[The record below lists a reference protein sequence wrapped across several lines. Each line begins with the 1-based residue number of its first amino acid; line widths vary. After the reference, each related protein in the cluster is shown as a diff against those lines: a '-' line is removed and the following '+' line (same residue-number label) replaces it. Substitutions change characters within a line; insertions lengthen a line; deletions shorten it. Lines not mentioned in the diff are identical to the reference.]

1 MDFMSFQPEVV
12 AVGGIG
18 VMAFASMQQ
27 LVDYIIHDDGSVFA
41 GSAVAINPEK
51 VMKAQQD
58 PAIRQMLNQAEL
70 RYADGMGVVKVMR
83 KKLGRQV
90 QRVPGCETWEAL
102 MHKAAAKQVPVFLI
116 GAKAEV
122 LQQTRDKLVALGVPV
137 VGAVDGY
144 FKDQAALIEQIAASK
159 AKVVTVA
166 MGSPRQEQFIQ
177 QAKQR
182 CPDCYFMGVGGTY
195 DVFTGNVKR
204 APALW
209 CKLNLEWAYRL
220 VDQPSRIK
228 RQWSL
233 VEYLWLY
240 LRGKL

>member
-1 MDFMSFQPEVV
+1 MSFQPEVV
-12 AVGGIG
+12 SVGGVE
-18 VMAFASMQQ
+18 VMAFESMQQ
-27 LVDYIIHDDGSVFA
+27 LANYIVREDGSVFA
-41 GSAVAINPEK
+41 GAAVAINPEK
-51 VMKAQQD
+51 VMKARQD
-58 PAIRQMLNQAEL
+58 PAIKTMLNSAEL

-83 KKLGRQV
+83 KKLGKPV
-90 QRVPGCETWEAL
+90 QRVPGCETWEAI
-102 MHKAAAKQVPVFLI
+102 MARAATQQVPVFLI

-122 LQQTRDKLVALGVPV
+122 LAQTKQKLEASGVPI

-144 FKDQAALIEQIAASK
+144 FKDANALIAQVVQSG
-159 AKVVTVA
+159 AKIVTVA
-166 MGSPRQEQFIQ
+166 MGSPKQEQFIAL
-177 QAKQR
+177 AKQSL
-182 CPDCYFMGVGGTY
+182 PAAYFMGVGGTY

-220 VDQPSRIK
+220 IDQPSRIK
-228 RQWSL
+228 RQWNL

>member
-1 MDFMSFQPEVV
+1 MSFQPEVV
-12 AVGGIG
+12 SVGGIG

-58 PAIRQMLNQAEL
+58 PAIRQMLNAAEL
-70 RYADGMGVVKVMR
+70 RYADGMGVVKVMQ
-83 KKLGRQV
+83 KKLGRPV

-102 MHKAAAKQVPVFLI
+102 MRKAAARQVPVFLI
-116 GAKAEV
+116 GAKPEV
-122 LQQTRDKLVALGVPV
+122 LAQTEQKLRSWGVPV
-137 VGAVDGY
+137 VATQDGY
-144 FKDQAALIEQIAASK
+144 FQDAAALIEKIAESG
-159 AKVVTVA
+159 AKIVTVA
-166 MGSPRQEQFIQ
+166 MGSPRQELFIA
-177 QAKQR
+177 QAKLR

-209 CKLNLEWAYRL
+209 CRLNLEWAYRL